1 MAYIH
6 TIEPEAATGRLAE
19 IYRTILS
26 SRGHLSNIWKVAS
39 LDENLIQT
47 HVDMNIA
54 TMHSR
59 NGITR
64 MEREAIAVAVAAA
77 NECPY

>member
-6 TIEPEAATGRLAE
+6 TIEPEVATGRLAE
-19 IYRTILS
+19 IYRSILD

-39 LDENLIQT
+39 LDDSLVQT
-47 HVDMNIA
+47 HVEMNIA
-54 TMHSR
+54 TMHAR
-59 NGITR
+59 NGISR